1 MGWRPAEPRL
11 DWSLLIPLLQRLQEA
26 YGYLPPPVLV
36 EVSKLTKIP
45 ASRMFGVVT
54 FYAQFYLEPHGRHT
68 IRVCRGTACHVRG
81 SKKVLDAVQEELG
94 IAHGETTEDML
105 FSLETVAC
113 LGSCALA
120 PMMIIDH
127 TYYGRLTPREAA
139 GVIHQYREEA
149 QS

>member
-1 MGWRPAEPRL
+1 MGWRPERARL
-11 DWSLLIPLLQRLQEA
+11 DRNLLIPLLQKLQEA
-26 YGYLPPPVLV
+26 YGYLPPPVLMA
-36 EVSKLTKIP
+36 VSRLTQIP
-45 ASRMFGVVT
+45 ASRMFGVAT

-68 IRVCRGTACHVRG
+68 VRVCRGTACHVRG
-81 SKKVLDAVQEELG
+81 SRKVLDAVQEALG
-94 IAHGETTEDML
+94 IEDGDTTEDML

-120 PMMIIDH
+120 PMMIIDN